1 MINKEKSENTKGAK
15 KIRKNNLG
23 DKELERVRG
32 GSDIDYDIEIDDDFL
47 YVYSDDAK
55 ELKRKIELKSTWQRF
70 YGSLYVMCVLDDRI
84 ITGMYN
90 VDYDITKI
98 LSWKIEDDYYN
109 FPYETNKMFT
119 IEKHD
124 ISFAVGQRNK
134 ERYLFISKVAD
145 GLFEGDTSPYR
156 TFYKG
161 LMKEPFTLVYPLED
175 KTKIHITQNKVIEI
189 SLQ

>member
-1 MINKEKSENTKGAK
+1 MLL
-15 KIRKNNLG
+15 RKNNQ
-23 DKELERVRG
+23 VI
-32 GSDIDYDIEIDDDFL
+32 SDLNVCFLKNGFRRIEFP
-47 YVYSDDAK
+47 
-55 ELKRKIELKSTWQRF
+55 KIKIK
-70 YGSLYVMCVLDDRI
+70 VI
-84 ITGMYN
+84 IG
-90 VDYDITKI
+90 
-98 LSWKIEDDYYN
+98 DDYYN

-124 ISFAVGQRNK
+124 ISIAVGQRNK

-161 LMKEPFTLVYPLED
+161 LMKEPFTLVYQLED